1 MSDDRK
7 SNLLIVDND
16 RFVTQMLSNGLS
28 SAGYECIVAYGGH
41 EAFNIVK
48 TFPIDV
54 VLSSLEMSKG
64 NGWELLGRVRDLNPK
79 YPSVILMTSPQDSEK
94 LPEGEIIAAGAAGS
108 ISKDADL
115 ADILSKVDLAILKQM
130 EEKSYHQRVTD
141 RASTSLQ
148 AEVLVPG
155 LDRFRLVDLVNLSN
169 GGFGFTLRGALTQVG
184 TVVTFRLHTRDR
196 KLGSIEGFGVVRWTA
211 KDASRPKDLLVG
223 VQFINPDAL
232 TLKKVEALLQMISAP
247 GAKKAG

>member
-1 MSDDRK
+1 MTDERK
-7 SNLLIVDND
+7 RNILIVDND
-16 RFVTQMLSNGLS
+16 RFVTQLLSNGLT
-28 SAGYECIVAYGGH
+28 SAGYDCIVAYGGH

-54 VLSSLEMSKG
+54 VLASLEMSKG
-64 NGWELLGRVRDLNPK
+64 NGWELLGRIRDLNPK
-79 YPSVILMTSPQDSEK
+79 FPSVILLTSRTDAERI
-94 LPEGEIIAAGAAGS
+94 PERELVEAGAAAS
-108 ISKDADL
+108 ISKNADL
-115 ADILSKVDLAILKQM
+115 SDILSAVDLSILQQM
-130 EEKSYHQRVTD
+130 EEKSYHERTTD

-155 LDRFRLVDLVNLSN
+155 LDRFRLVDVVNLSN

-232 TLKKVEALLQMISAP
+232 TLQKVEKLLQVISSP
-247 GAKKAG
+247 SPKKAG